1 MKTSRSRAKN
11 QGPEPATSTDISLL
25 VPEWVAGM
33 RVDVFL
39 TGRITGLTRSK
50 IQLLVREGYV
60 TIDNK
65 VVSRPSVTLK
75 TGQTVRLAIIADNR
89 KPIRPISIPLNI
101 AFEDNHLLIVDK
113 PAGLTVHPGAGH
125 EDDTLV
131 NALIELRPVIAKV
144 GPHDRPGIVHRLDKD
159 TSGLLLVAKTHE
171 AFLALSELVRSH
183 AIRRS
188 YLALVSGRLEPSE
201 GIIEA
206 PIGRHPTVKLR
217 QAVIDGGKPARTRY
231 LVKQYLDG
239 ATLLDVLL
247 DTGRMHQIR
256 VHMASI
262 GHPVVGDQTYGRRG
276 NKHADLKRQFLH
288 ATLLEF
294 DNPLS
299 GKLLKVRSSLPADLV
314 AILNNYPS
322 Q

>member
-1 MKTSRSRAKN
+1 
-11 QGPEPATSTDISLL
+11 
-25 VPEWVAGM
+25 M

-39 TGRITGLTRSK
+39 TERIAGLTRSK
-50 IQLLVREGYV
+50 IQLLVRAGYV
-60 TIDNK
+60 TVDDR
-65 VVSRPSVTLK
+65 VVSRPSVALK
-75 TGQTVRLAIIADNR
+75 TGQNVRLEIIADNR
-89 KPIRPISIPLNI
+89 KPIRPRSMQLNI
-101 AFEDNHLLIVDK
+101 AFEDNHLLIVNK

-125 EDDTLV
+125 EDDTLI
-131 NALIELRPVIAKV
+131 NALIELRPEIAKV

-159 TSGLLLVAKTHE
+159 TSGLLLVAKTGE
-171 AFLALSELVRSH
+171 AFLALSELIRSR
-183 AIRRS
+183 AIRRI

-231 LVKQYLDG
+231 LVKQYLEG

-262 GHPVVGDQTYGRRG
+262 GHPVVGDQTYGRKG
-276 NKHADLKRQFLH
+276 DKHANLKRQFLH
-288 ATLLEF
+288 AIRLEF
-294 DNPLS
+294 DHPLS
-299 GKLLKVRSSLPADLV
+299 GQLLKVKSALPDDLLD
-314 AILNNYPS
+314 ILTNYPS
-322 Q
+322 E